1 MASNRPHRPRPHA
14 LLAALCFSLLSGCH
28 HEPEKPPAPP
38 GAFNQFLKDVA
49 AARASDYMGKPGVQV
64 ESEAAFEEMKA
75 HILKLYEG
83 VTVTNSFSENS
94 QMVDCV
100 PLEQQPGLRRP
111 GAAREAL
118 QTEAPKSTQPP
129 AEKKRGAEAAERKSQ
144 TLDLLLKPGVRDAHG
159 QEIYCGP
166 GTVPL
171 RRITLEEATRFKNL
185 SSFFSKGSKR
195 DDFRKGRGLPRP
207 RPNDLPEDGT
217 HYYARGVQFVD
228 NFGGDA
234 WLNVWSPSVA
244 DDNQFSLSQL
254 WVVGDGD
261 KKQTAEAGWQV
272 FPKKYKSN
280 NASLFIYYTTSS
292 YEDKTGCYNT
302 ECSGFT
308 QLANNIYLGRGFTN
322 YSSTD
327 GTQWSFNLQ
336 WKRGPDG
343 TWWLFYRGPGDYIT
357 VGYYPHSLYGNGVL
371 ASKATKIAFG
381 GENTGQPSAKQMGSG
396 QKASAGWQ
404 KAAYQNM
411 IFYIDTNTTSQWAN
425 LDKYESNPDCYTT
438 DLHDIYGNWGTY
450 LYFGGPS
457 CN

>member
-1 MASNRPHRPRPHA
+1 MPQYRPLRFLPA
-14 LLAALCFSLLSGCH
+14 VLAPVFLMLPGGCH
-28 HEPEKPPAPP
+28 REAEKPSSPA
-38 GAFNQFLKDVA
+38 GSFDQFVKDVA
-49 AARASDYMGKPGVQV
+49 SAKASDFMGKPGAKV
-64 ESEAAFEEMKA
+64 ESEAAFQEMKD

-83 VTVTNSFSENS
+83 VKVEHSFSENG
-94 QMVDCV
+94 QLVDCV
-100 PLEQQPGLRRP
+100 PIGQQPGLRRP

-118 QTEAPKSTQPP
+118 QTEAPKSTVPP
-129 AEKKRGAEAAERKSQ
+129 VEKKQGAKAVERKSE
-144 TLDLLLKPGVRDAHG
+144 TLDILLKPGVRDTNG
-159 QEIYCGP
+159 QELYCRQ

-171 RRITLEEATRFKNL
+171 RRVTLEEMTGFKNL

-195 DDFRKGRGLPRP
+195 DDFRKGSGIPRP
-207 RPNDLPEDGT
+207 GSNDLPEDET

-228 NFGGDA
+228 NFGADA
-234 WLNVWSPSVA
+234 WLNVWSPTVT

-254 WVVGDGD
+254 WVVGEGD

-292 YEDKTGCYNT
+292 YEDKSGCYNS

-327 GTQWSFNLQ
+327 GTQWGFNLQ

-357 VGYYPHSLYGNGVL
+357 VGYYPHSLYGNGML
-371 ASKATKIAFG
+371 ATKATKIAFG
-381 GENTGQPSAKQMGSG
+381 GEDTGQLAAKQMGSG

-404 KAAYQNM
+404 KAAYQNK
-411 IFYIDTNTTSQWAN
+411 IFYIDTNTVSQWAN
-425 LDKYESNPDCYTT
+425 LDKYESNPDCYTA
-438 DLHDIYGNWGTY
+438 DLHNIFGDWGTY
-450 LYFGGPS
+450 LFFGGPS